1 MIFANAR
8 LVVRDPHHAMCTAL
22 QGSLQT
28 FDTKPAL
35 ILVPPL
41 QALPVKLLALGAFTG
56 VVNLPSGVARVHV
69 EKFSPG
75 WFVAVSL
82 DLQQHA
88 GAYTTTGF

>member
-1 MIFANAR
+1 M
-8 LVVRDPHHAMCTAL
+8 VAL
-22 QGSLQT
+22 LLRAQGFTLT
-28 FDTKPAL
+28 L
-35 ILVPPL
+35 ISYVSPM

-82 DLQQHA
+82 A
-88 GAYTTTGF
+88 ASFNYTG